1 MEQSMS
7 HNSKISHLNV
17 SSSSLPDGDGF
28 IVNIQNK
35 SAPQE
40 IYFKSKYPI
49 VISAEV
55 EATITLLPAMQQG
68 IPKVFLEAELDA
80 NFKDGQYTVQNIYKS
95 WHENFTQVNFQHN
108 KATSLPVTSSS
119 ETKIKPQTSKR
130 HGMFFSGGMD
140 SFYSFLKHH
149 NKITDLIFVH
159 GYDIKLSDYELRAK
173 TSAQLHRVAEQ
184 NNVNLIEIETN
195 LRDYLDKYVSWGEL
209 GHGAALIS
217 IGHLLSKEFESIT
230 IPSSYHYGNLFP
242 WGTHPLLDPQWSS
255 SSLAFIHDGCE
266 AKRIDKAKLIAT
278 NNLALESL
286 RVCWRNPDSA
296 YNCCKCE
303 KCIRTMIN
311 LEIYDAL
318 ERSAAFPDK
327 LTFEKVRAMPINS
340 HSAREFVLE
349 NLKALAQFPEKAEL
363 SEALT
368 YAFNRKPPS
377 PPLHHRARRY
387 LRTLLG
393 RD

>member
-1 MEQSMS
+1 MPNKLKSSQ
-7 HNSKISHLNV
+7 LNV
-17 SSSSLPDGDGF
+17 SSSSLLDGAGF
-28 IVNIQNK
+28 VVNIQNT

-40 IYFKSKYPI
+40 IYFKSKHPL
-49 VISAEV
+49 VMSAEV
-55 EATITLLPAMQQG
+55 EATVTLLPAMQQG
-68 IPKVFLEAELDA
+68 IPKVLLEAELDT
-80 NFKDGQYTVQNIYKS
+80 NFKAGQYTVQNIYKS
-95 WHENFTQVNFQHN
+95 WHENFTQVDFEHN
-108 KATSLPVTSSS
+108 QATSIPVINSS
-119 ETKIKPQTSKR
+119 ETKVNPQKFKR

-140 SFYSFLKHH
+140 SFYSFLKHQS
-149 NKITDLIFVH
+149 KITDLIFVH
-159 GYDIKLSDYELRAK
+159 GYDIKLSDHELRAK
-173 TSAQLHRVAEQ
+173 TSAQLHKVAEQ

-195 LRDYLDKYVSWGEL
+195 LRDYLDKYVTWGEL

-217 IGHLLSKEFESIT
+217 IGHLLSHEFETIT

-286 RVCWRNPDSA
+286 RVCWRNPDST

-318 ERSAAFPDK
+318 DRSAAFPDK

-340 HSAREFVLE
+340 HSARKFVLE
-349 NLKALAQFPEKAEL
+349 NLKALTQFPEKAEL

-368 YAFNRKPPS
+368 YALNKKPPS
-377 PPLHHRARRY
+377 PPLHHRVRRY
-387 LRTLLG
+387 LKALLG

>member
-1 MEQSMS
+1 MS
-7 HNSKISHLNV
+7 NNVKSSQLNV
-17 SSSSLPDGDGF
+17 SSSSLPDGAGF
-28 IVNIQNK
+28 VVNIQNQ
-35 SAPQE
+35 SAPKE
-40 IYFKSKYPI
+40 IYFKSKHPL
-49 VISAEV
+49 VMSAEV

-68 IPKVFLEAELDA
+68 IPKVFLEAELDT
-80 NFKDGQYTVQNIYKS
+80 NFKAGQYTVQNIYKS
-95 WHENFTQVNFQHN
+95 WHENFTQVDFEHN
-108 KATSLPVTSSS
+108 QATSLPVIHSS
-119 ETKIKPQTSKR
+119 ETKVTPQNFKR

-140 SFYSFLKHH
+140 SFYSFLKHQS
-149 NKITDLIFVH
+149 KITDLIFVH
-159 GYDIKLSDYELRAK
+159 GYDIKLSDHELRTK
-173 TSAQLHRVAEQ
+173 TSAQLHKVAEQ

-195 LRDYLDKYVSWGEL
+195 LRDYLDKYVTWGEL

-217 IGHLLSKEFESIT
+217 IGHLLSHEFESIT

-255 SSLAFIHDGCE
+255 SGLAFIHDGCE

-318 ERSAAFPDK
+318 NRSAAFPDK

-368 YAFNRKPPS
+368 YTLNRKPPS
-377 PPLHHRARRY
+377 PPLHHRVRRY

>member
-35 SAPQE
+35 SALQE

-68 IPKVFLEAELDA
+68 VPKVFLEAELDA